1 MGRKPFNNDVVDG
14 SGQDKSTSAMA
25 ELRKLRFDPVT
36 RDLCPGATTCG
47 RARAA
52 TCPILSKT
60 TAKPLRIAGK
70 SMKSGLLTEWRL
82 RLVRQERRSMLCC
95 RAWRSP
101 LGDFSC
107 RLLAILTLNP
117 DPDCQIGITGAARQP
132 VAFSRAASDLRI
144 GSEELDYCRK
154 RIAISTKPSPMQPP
168 SSGCPDRP
176 TSCQRT

>member
-60 TAKPLRIAGK
+60 TAKAPEDSRKEHEVRAFDRMETQAG
-70 SMKSGLLTEWRL
+70 S
-82 RLVRQERRSMLCC
+82 
-95 RAWRSP
+95 A
-101 LGDFSC
+101 
-107 RLLAILTLNP
+107 
-117 DPDCQIGITGAARQP
+117 GA
-132 VAFSRAASDLRI
+132 S
-144 GSEELDYCRK
+144 
-154 RIAISTKPSPMQPP
+154 
-168 SSGCPDRP
+168 
-176 TSCQRT
+176 